1 MSASTQTQT
10 ASTDSNNTVLVI
22 PTGIAGNP
30 RYIADMDAMADE
42 ISSAVNGLAGNLG
55 QSMDEVVV
63 RGSYEIAEA
72 VGDLFGSDGPEV
84 DSYSLDFRM
93 FLDDPA
99 ESGNGYSVEGVA
111 QEGDKPIVAAVA
123 KVHDM
128 TADEIEAFDL
138 SDRDDRNL
146 INYEV
151 LQLLED
157 ENSVDEGERE
167 FGGSARIGRA
177 KAKSKAKATE
187 RLLSDYF
194 DSLPTAQHVL
204 IIEDGT
210 DSYTHAAGD
219 VRGQNDWV
227 KFASKAQ
234 GEIRSV
240 RPSGGVGGV
249 LDWTRALLESNRE
262 GGIEADDLTDEQ
274 EADLRERLSDEELE
288 NVGLG
293 VEEPAEPVEPETPQ
307 DDSRPVAAEAAAV
320 AGNPADD

>member
-1 MSASTQTQT
+1 MSANANTQTG
-10 ASTDSNNTVLVI
+10 STDSNNTVLVI
-22 PTGIAGNP
+22 PTGIASNP
-30 RYIADMDAMADE
+30 RYIADMDAMANE
-42 ISSAVNGLAGNLG
+42 ICSAVNGLAGNLG
-55 QSMDEVVV
+55 QSIDDVVV

-72 VGDLFGSDGPEV
+72 VGEMVGSDGPDV

-123 KVHDM
+123 QVHDM
-128 TADEIEAFDL
+128 TVDEIEAFDL
-138 SDRDDRNL
+138 SDRDDRSL

-151 LQLLED
+151 LQLLEEENELD
-157 ENSVDEGERE
+157 ESERK

-194 DSLPTAQHVL
+194 DSLPTAQHVV

-210 DSYTHAAGD
+210 DSYTHAASD

-227 KFASKAQ
+227 KFPSKAQ

-274 EADLRERLSDEELE
+274 EADLRERLSEEDLE
-288 NVGLG
+288 RVGLG
-293 VEEPAEPVEPETPQ
+293 VEQPSEPVEPETP
-307 DDSRPVAAEAAAV
+307 DDDGRPIAAEAAAV
-320 AGNPADD
+320 AGQPADD